1 VWRGGGFTPD
11 AHNSIDPEP
20 GSQMTVTSVATFT
33 MRAGREAGALRLIR
47 AVERQ
52 AKSEQRG
59 TLVYLAHRTLD
70 KKGKLTRTLYFYERY
85 RSMKALKAHL
95 ASSSW
100 QAVVSQWTKYFEG
113 PSADS
118 VDFFSV
124 HRIAAFERA
133 GSIPTV
139 PLTRKRRP

>member
-1 VWRGGGFTPD
+1 M
-11 AHNSIDPEP
+11 I
-20 GSQMTVTSVATFT
+20 VTSVATFT

-52 AKSEQRG
+52 AKAEQPG

-70 KKGKLTRTLYFYERY
+70 KKGKPTRTLYFYERY
-85 RSMKALKAHL
+85 RSGKALQRHL
-95 ASSSW
+95 DSTSW
-100 QAVVSQWTKYFEG
+100 KAVVSQWTTYFEG

-118 VDFFSV
+118 IDFFNV

-139 PLTRKRRP
+139 PLTRSRRP